1 MVVDDNICLL
11 RFRLGVVVQVTRQR
25 LVSACSGD
33 DVSALRKRAADDVY
47 MTSDMLQSALHRNVD
62 ALMQV

>member
-33 DVSALRKRAADDVY
+33 DVIALRKRAADDVY
-47 MTSDMLQSALHRNVD
+47 MTSDMLQSALLGNVD
-62 ALMQV
+62 ELVQV